1 MNTAIVAITPRG
13 AELAR
18 KLTASL
24 PGTTCFLP
32 ERFHHSDN
40 VSYFTHPLKDLLREA
55 FQTYDGLVCIM
66 ATGIV
71 VRLLAP
77 FLQGKAVDPAV
88 VVVDETGR
96 FAVSLLSGHLGGANR
111 LAEQVAKAVGG
122 QAVITT
128 ATDVNNLP
136 AWDTAAVEAGLVIEP
151 LEKIKLFNR
160 LLLEGQAIVLVDPG
174 QRLAGVYR
182 DVPGVFCCSTFMDAE
197 TSGIAERIYVTHRLI
212 PAGNASGELLLL
224 RPRDLVLGLGCNRGT
239 PASEIDDAVMRVLKN
254 AALSSSS
261 VRSIATIVDKQDE
274 VGLNEY
280 ARDKG
285 LIVDYFSAEELN
297 AMEVPSAP
305 SLHALKAVGARG
317 VCEPAALRAAQSDHL
332 LVRKQKC
339 GNVTVAVAEISGENK
354 GL

>member
-24 PGTTCFLP
+24 PETTCFLP
-32 ERFHHSDN
+32 ERFQQSDN

-136 AWDTAAVEAGLVIEP
+136 AWDTAAGEAGLVIEP
-151 LEKIKLFNR
+151 LEQIKLFNR

-182 DVPGVFCCSTFMDAE
+182 DVPGVLCCSTFMDAE

-285 LIVDYFSAEELN
+285 LIVDYFSAQELN

-317 VCEPAALRAAQSDHL
+317 VCEPAALRAAQSGHL

-339 GNVTVAVAEISGENK
+339 GNVTVAVAEISGESK